1 MAIILILIFIMF
13 MIEAYGVYVMASD
26 NDNIPLSL
34 YYKKIARL
42 QKEIENLEKKLSRLN
57 PNTQTLQYS
66 KVIETISKK
75 NDEIL
80 YTYKHIELEL
90 EKSIQNDIKENEN
103 V

>member
-1 MAIILILIFIMF
+1 MTIILILIFIMF

-26 NDNIPLSL
+26 NDKIPLSL

-57 PNTQTLQYS
+57 TNTQTLQYS
-66 KVIETISKK
+66 KVIEAISKK

-80 YTYKHIELEL
+80 DTYKHIELE
-90 EKSIQNDIKENEN
+90 ESIQNDFKENEN